1 MIRLYDYL
9 PSGNGYKVRLLLSQ
23 LQIPFERIELDII
36 KGSTRTPEFLRKFP
50 NGRIPAVEF
59 DDGRR
64 LFESNAIIWHFAE
77 TTSLVPRNPFER
89 ARVLQWMFFEQ
100 YSHEP
105 YIAVARFF
113 AMHPDHPD
121 ERRGGLPRIIR
132 GGYDALGVMESHLG
146 GSGEGD
152 HPRVLR
158 RGPIHRRGHRAVRL
172 YARGAR
178 GRLRFGKL
186 PGDSGMA
193 RAREISAASHSNY
206 PGIIAVSGRTPWNAS
221 LVATGKVDALRGR

>member
-23 LQIPFERIELDII
+23 LQISFERIELDII
-36 KGSTRTPEFLRKFP
+36 KGNTRTPGFLRKFP

-77 TTSLVPRNPFER
+77 TTSLVPQNPFER

-152 HPRVLR
+152 HHASSWSRANTPSRTSR
-158 RGPIHRRGHRAVRL
+158 CTPIRTWRTKVASTWETTR
-172 YARGAR
+172 
-178 GRLRFGKL
+178 RFGN
-186 PGDSGMA
+186 GS
-193 RAREISAASHSNY
+193 
-206 PGIIAVSGRTPWNAS
+206 
-221 LVATGKVDALRGR
+221 RG

>member
-36 KGSTRTPEFLRKFP
+36 KGNTRTPGFLRKFP

-152 HPRVLR
+152 RPREFFVA
-158 RGPIHRRGHRAVRL
+158 GQYTIADIAL
-172 YARGAR
+172 YAYTHVAHEG
-178 GRLRFGKL
+178 GFDLG
-186 PGDSGMA
+186 
-193 RAREISAASHSNY
+193 NY
-206 PGIIAVSGRTPWNAS
+206 PAIREWLARVKSQPRHIPITQG
-221 LVATGKVDALRGR
+221 